1 MERGYC
7 TEMALRECIFHFKF
21 IDGAHTKMLRALI
34 FLPDDR
40 QPSIK
45 DFIAAF
51 AQLGYNVQLED
62 AQELI
67 FAPTSN
73 KETYKLDI
81 TKIEMKGEEKA
92 QHDGELRSIIEQL
105 RGGRW

>member
-1 MERGYC
+1 
-7 TEMALRECIFHFKF
+7 MALRECIFHFKF
-21 IDGAHTKMLRALI
+21 IDDTETKMLRALI

-51 AQLGYNVQLED
+51 AQLGYNVKLVDEQD
-62 AQELI
+62 LI
-67 FAPTSN
+67 FAPTNN
-73 KETYKLDI
+73 KDTYKLDI
-81 TKIEMKGEEKA
+81 TKIEMKGDEKA

>member
-1 MERGYC
+1 
-7 TEMALRECIFHFKF
+7 MALRECIFHFKF
-21 IDGAHTKMLRALI
+21 IDGPETKMLRALI

-51 AQLGYNVQLED
+51 AQLGYNVQLIDERD
-62 AQELI
+62 LI
-67 FAPTSN
+67 FAPTNS

-81 TKIEMKGEEKA
+81 TKIEMKGGDELP
-92 QHDGELRSIIEQL
+92 QHDGELRSIIEHL
-105 RGGRW
+105 RGGKW

>member
-1 MERGYC
+1 
-7 TEMALRECIFHFKF
+7 MALKECIFHFKF
-21 IDGAHTKMLRALI
+21 IDGQNTKMLRALI

-62 AQELI
+62 EQELI
-67 FAPTSN
+67 FAPTN
-73 KETYKLDI
+73 HNETYKLDV
-81 TKIEMKGEEKA
+81 TKIEIKGEEKA
-92 QHDGELRSIIEQL
+92 FHDGDLRAIIEQL
-105 RGGRW
+105 RGGKW

>member
-1 MERGYC
+1 
-7 TEMALRECIFHFKF
+7 MALRECIFHFKF
-21 IDGAHTKMLRALI
+21 IDGSQTKMLRALI

-67 FAPTSN
+67 FSPTSS

-81 TKIEMKGEEKA
+81 TKIEMKGDEGKA
-92 QHDGELRSIIEQL
+92 YHDGELRSIIEQL

>member
-1 MERGYC
+1 
-7 TEMALRECIFHFKF
+7 MALRECIFHFKF
-21 IDGAHTKMLRALI
+21 IDETGVKMLRALI

-51 AQLGYNVQLED
+51 AQLGYNVKLENEQD
-62 AQELI
+62 LI
-67 FAPTSN
+67 FAPVSA

-81 TKIEMKGEEKA
+81 TKIEMKGGEDLP
-92 QHDGELRSIIEQL
+92 QHDGELRSILEHL

>member
-1 MERGYC
+1 
-7 TEMALRECIFHFKF
+7 MALRECIFHFKF
-21 IDGAHTKMLRALI
+21 IDGSQTKMLRALI

-67 FAPTSN
+67 FAPTNS

-81 TKIEMKGEEKA
+81 TKIEMKGNEEKA
-92 QHDGELRSIIEQL
+92 YHDGELRSIIEQL

>member
-1 MERGYC
+1 MS
-7 TEMALRECIFHFKF
+7 LRECIFHFKF
-21 IDGAHTKMLRALI
+21 IDGPQTKMLRALI

-51 AQLGYNVQLED
+51 AQLGYHVKLVDE
-62 AQELI
+62 QELI
-67 FAPTSN
+67 FAPTNS

-81 TKIEMKGEEKA
+81 TKIEYKGGEEKA
-92 QHDGELRSIIEQL
+92 QHDGDLKAIIEQL